1 MRYRPTPRCI
11 SRPNLAS
18 TPVASALSLRC
29 THRKGDTHLASAHG
43 SFIKIRTRR
52 VLLVLV
58 LLELACAGSALH
70 AAAAPCDSPQSH
82 EFDFW
87 AGDWDVFDV
96 KSASRS
102 VAHVRIDPIL
112 GGCVLREEYE
122 DTTGLQGQ
130 SFTTYDTTRRRWHQ
144 SWVTNRGQL
153 LTLEG
158 DLQGKAMTLD
168 GVDRTSDGTERR
180 VHATW
185 EPTPDGVRETAIRSV
200 DGGKSWIPWFDLI
213 FRPREVHDLEDS
225 TTVAALDTRYQA
237 AVKANDA
244 DTMGRILADDFTLV
258 VGSGKRFTKNDLLD
272 EARSGRIRYEHQE
285 DTDQSV
291 RVWAGTAIVTAKL
304 HESGVTEG
312 KPFDKILWFSD
323 TYVRTASGWKY
334 VFGQASLALP

>member
-1 MRYRPTPRCI
+1 M
-11 SRPNLAS
+11 
-18 TPVASALSLRC
+18 
-29 THRKGDTHLASAHG
+29 ASAHE
-43 SFIKIRTRR
+43 SFIMANALIAPAGAFAQETNHSQPLIRTRR
-52 VLLVLV
+52 VLPVLA
-58 LLELACAGSALH
+58 LFGLACAGGALP
-70 AAAAPCDSPQSH
+70 AVAAPCDLPQSH

-96 KSASRS
+96 KSASQS

-122 DTTGLQGQ
+122 DPTGLQGQ
-130 SFTTYDTTRRRWHQ
+130 SFSTYDPTRGRWHQ

-158 DLQGKAMTLD
+158 ALQGKTMTLN
-168 GVDRTSDGTERR
+168 GVDRTSEGTERR
-180 VHATW
+180 VHVTW
-185 EPTPDGVRETAIRSV
+185 EPTPNGVRETAIRSV

-213 FRPREVHDLEDS
+213 FRPRKIHNLEDS
-225 TTVAALDTRYQA
+225 TIVAALDTRYQA

-244 DTMGRILADDFTLV
+244 DAMDSILADDFTLV
-258 VGSGKRFTKNDLLD
+258 VGSGKRFTKADLLD

-285 DTDQSV
+285 DTDRSV

-304 HESGVTEG
+304 HESGIAEG

-323 TYVRTASGWKY
+323 TYVRTTSGWKY